1 MNESIASMRRMIPDP
16 SGSDQMFSDGEL
28 TGYFTDNREHV
39 KLAVAAV
46 WEALAGKHLL
56 LFKANLRSDDG
67 SVTSSAQSELYLRR
81 ARELRNEALSELN
94 LHWTLA
100 GGE

>member
-1 MNESIASMRRMIPDP
+1 MRRMIPDP
-16 SGSDQMFSDGEL
+16 SGADQMFNDAEL
-28 TGYFTDNREHV
+28 LGYFADNREHV

-46 WEALAGKHLL
+46 WEALAGRHLL

-67 SVTSSAQSELYLRR
+67 SVTASAQSELYLRR
-81 ARELRNEALSELN
+81 ARELRAEALAELN
-94 LHWTLA
+94 THWTLA